1 MQHSA
6 FGRRPLRLSCWT
18 FASKTRRRYAAFG
31 IMALHGPGRSLPR
44 NASIDSHAKRDL
56 DAASILLLVLR
67 PVCSNR
73 LGSRFESKRGALC
86 SDRSG
91 SICNQ
96 MHYFNEAGF
105 KENVPLLT
113 SPAYCVSAV
122 RSWLERATTGWEAGF
137 KN

>member
-1 MQHSA
+1 MLHSA
-6 FGRRPLRLSCWT
+6 FGKRPLHLLMGRRLSCWT

-91 SICNQ
+91 SICNKT
-96 MHYFNEAGF
+96 HCFNATRRCNALTELGARAAEF
-105 KENVPLLT
+105 YPPWPLSRNT
-113 SPAYCVSAV
+113 
-122 RSWLERATTGWEAGF
+122 
-137 KN
+137 